1 MLAQFHGMFRALCEL
16 SVPTIAVVRGQCL
29 GGGME
34 LASYC
39 SWIFANPTARFG
51 QPEIN
56 LGIIPGWGGTQRLT
70 RAIGKSKAMEMI
82 LTGSMITAEQ
92 AESAGL
98 VSQVFPEA
106 ELLDKSLEIAATIA
120 SKSLPVSVLAKEAVN
135 SSQMGIHEGLTLERK
150 IFHSLFS
157 LEDQKEGMQAFIEK
171 RAPEWKHK

>member
-1 MLAQFHGMFRALCEL
+1 
-16 SVPTIAVVRGQCL
+16 
-29 GGGME
+29 
-34 LASYC
+34 
-39 SWIFANPTARFG
+39 
-51 QPEIN
+51 
-56 LGIIPGWGGTQRLT
+56 
-70 RAIGKSKAMEMI
+70 
-82 LTGSMITAEQ
+82 MITAEQ

-157 LEDQKEGMQAFIEK
+157 LEDQKKGMHAFIEK